1 MENLLDKLNES
12 QREAVVYT
20 DGPQLVIA
28 GAGSGKTRVLTFKI
42 AYLLQQGLKP
52 WNILALTF
60 TNKAANE
67 MKARIGNLVGHDGAK
82 HLFMG
87 TFHSIFSRILRVEA
101 PRIGFSS
108 NFTIYDETDSRSL
121 IKTICKDMQLDDK
134 VYKPATVHARISMAK
149 NHFILPDAYAAN
161 AELMMRDAG
170 EHMSALHKVYAAYM
184 QRCRLANAMD
194 FDDLLV
200 LTYRLFAEHEDV
212 RKEYAGR
219 FQYVLVDEYQD
230 TNHVQ
235 QLIVTLLTKEHRRIC
250 VVGDDAQSIYGFR
263 GADIDNILDF
273 QQQFPETRLFKLE
286 QNYRST
292 QNIVKAANSLISHN
306 QRQIKKDVFS
316 ENDAGEKLMLKPVY
330 SDKEEALVV
339 CNDIKRI
346 MNDEQGA
353 YSDFAI
359 LYRTNSQS
367 RSFEEELRRQSIPY
381 RIYGGLS
388 FYQRKEIKDIIAYFR
403 LVMNVDDEEAFK
415 RIVNYPARGIG
426 NTTLVKVTMAAQ
438 QNGVSCWEILTNPT
452 HYQLDVN
459 KGTWTKLQKFRDMV
473 NTFVAELATLD
484 AYELGMKIIKES
496 GIQADLYAASDAD
509 SLTRQENLQ
518 EFVGG
523 LREFVDIR
531 REEGNEGEVFLNDY
545 LQEVSL
551 LSDLDSE
558 GDDESRVVLM
568 TVHSAKGLEFPTV
581 FVVGLEENIFPSPR
595 STDSPR
601 QLEEERRLLYVAIT
615 RAERHCILTCAK
627 NRYRF
632 GRMEFDTPS
641 RFIRDIDPSLLNVQ
655 NPMADFS
662 KPRLERSLQSDE
674 LPSARYNGGRSARES
689 GERRFDNPRFLN
701 SRPVASQFMADPIPN
716 PARPRKPE
724 PAVDPLSEGFK
735 KRLAAS
741 GANLKK
747 VSEAISHSSS
757 GSASAEVMYDAGGKE
772 IVEGCVIEHE
782 RFGIGTIERLEETGE
797 NARMTVNFK
806 HAGSK
811 KLLLKFA
818 KFKVIG

>member
-1 MENLLDKLNES
+1 
-12 QREAVVYT
+12 
-20 DGPQLVIA
+20 
-28 GAGSGKTRVLTFKI
+28 
-42 AYLLQQGLKP
+42 
-52 WNILALTF
+52 
-60 TNKAANE
+60 
-67 MKARIGNLVGHDGAK
+67 
-82 HLFMG
+82 
-87 TFHSIFSRILRVEA
+87 
-101 PRIGFSS
+101 
-108 NFTIYDETDSRSL
+108 
-121 IKTICKDMQLDDK
+121 
-134 VYKPATVHARISMAK
+134 
-149 NHFILPDAYAAN
+149 
-161 AELMMRDAG
+161 
-170 EHMSALHKVYAAYM
+170 
-184 QRCRLANAMD
+184 
-194 FDDLLV
+194 
-200 LTYRLFAEHEDV
+200 
-212 RKEYAGR
+212 
-219 FQYVLVDEYQD
+219 
-230 TNHVQ
+230 
-235 QLIVTLLTKEHRRIC
+235 
-250 VVGDDAQSIYGFR
+250 
-263 GADIDNILDF
+263 
-273 QQQFPETRLFKLE
+273 
-286 QNYRST
+286 
-292 QNIVKAANSLISHN
+292 
-306 QRQIKKDVFS
+306 
-316 ENDAGEKLMLKPVY
+316 
-330 SDKEEALVV
+330 
-339 CNDIKRI
+339 
-346 MNDEQGA
+346 
-353 YSDFAI
+353 
-359 LYRTNSQS
+359 
-367 RSFEEELRRQSIPY
+367 
-381 RIYGGLS
+381 
-388 FYQRKEIKDIIAYFR
+388 
-403 LVMNVDDEEAFK
+403 
-415 RIVNYPARGIG
+415 
-426 NTTLVKVTMAAQ
+426 MAAQ
-438 QNGVSCWEILTNPT
+438 QNGVSCWEILTNPA

-496 GIQADLYAASDAD
+496 GIQADLYATSDAD

-545 LQEVSL
+545 LEEVSL

-662 KPRLERSLQSDE
+662 KPRLERSLLSDE

-735 KRLAAS
+735 KRLATS

-757 GSASAEVMYDAGGKE
+757 GSAPAEVMYDAGGKE
-772 IVEGCVIEHE
+772 IIEGCVIEHE

-806 HAGSK
+806 HTGSK